1 MSQITTQTI
10 RYQAGETA
18 LAGTLVFPAGATQ
31 PLPGLVMAPN
41 WFGVTDNAAKLAK
54 KAAEQGYVVLLADL
68 YGESSRPTNADEA
81 GAAMMAVKNTPEEV
95 GRMNAAIEA
104 LKSQTTAAVDAQ
116 KISAFGFCFGGHCA
130 LELARSGADIRA
142 AVSFHGGLDTCG
154 AYDATQIK
162 AAILV
167 LDGAKDPLVPREQL
181 PAFINEMTTVNVD
194 WQLVS
199 YHDAVHSFTDETANN
214 PGVAEFN
221 PQVSERA
228 FNSMFE
234 LLKRVN

>member
-1 MSQITTQTI
+1 MSQITTQTV

-18 LAGTLVFPAGATQ
+18 LAGTLVFPSETTH

-54 KAAEQGYVVLLADL
+54 KVAEQGYVVLLADL

-95 GRMNAAIEA
+95 GRMNAAIDA
-104 LKSQTTAAVDAQ
+104 LKRQTAVSVDAQ

-142 AVSFHGGLDTCG
+142 AISFHGGLDTCG

-181 PAFINEMTTVNVD
+181 PAFVNEMTTVNVD

-221 PQVSERA
+221 PQVTERA
-228 FNSMFE
+228 FTSMFE
-234 LLKRVN
+234 LLNRVN

>member
-1 MSQITTQTI
+1 MSQITTQTV

-18 LAGTLVFPAGATQ
+18 LAGTLVFPRETTH

-54 KAAEQGYVVLLADL
+54 KVAEQGYVVLLADL

-95 GRMNAAIEA
+95 GRMNAAIDA
-104 LKSQTTAAVDAQ
+104 LKRQTAALVDAQ

-142 AVSFHGGLDTCG
+142 AISFHGGLDTCG

-181 PAFINEMTTVNVD
+181 PAFVNEMTTVNVD

-221 PQVSERA
+221 AQVTERA
-228 FNSMFE
+228 FTSMFE
-234 LLKRVN
+234 LLNRVN